1 MPVNEKIWLVFTSR
15 EVTNRARARSKSSF
29 GIFLSRGRRDGGRKE
44 FSRFESAQKHT
55 ETTPKICTLADKPC
69 VEQTLFE
76 KFNRVGADA
85 ANDIIIYGSYY
96 GLK

>member
-1 MPVNEKIWLVFTSR
+1 MRLQIA
-15 EVTNRARARSKSSF
+15 RARAANPPSEF
-29 GIFLSRGRRDGGRKE
+29 FYPEGG
-44 FSRFESAQKHT
+44 
-55 ETTPKICTLADKPC
+55 ETAEERNFRALKAHKNTRQIHTLADKPC

>member
-1 MPVNEKIWLVFTSR
+1 
-15 EVTNRARARSKSSF
+15 
-29 GIFLSRGRRDGGRKE
+29 
-44 FSRFESAQKHT
+44 
-55 ETTPKICTLADKPC
+55 LADKPC